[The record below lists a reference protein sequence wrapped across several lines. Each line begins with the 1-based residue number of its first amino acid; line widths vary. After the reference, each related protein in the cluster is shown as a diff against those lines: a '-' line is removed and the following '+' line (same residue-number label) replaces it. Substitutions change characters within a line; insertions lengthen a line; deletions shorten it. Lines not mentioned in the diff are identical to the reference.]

1 MKRLQGK
8 FALVT
13 GGTAGIGFET
23 ARQFLAEG
31 ATVAITGRSEA
42 GLRAAAEDLGGDV
55 VAIRSDAASL
65 ADQTALAAEL
75 TERWERLD
83 VLYVNAADV
92 TYLPLE
98 SWTEGTF
105 DRAIATNLKGP
116 FFLIKALLP
125 MLSPSASII
134 LCGSVAAHGG
144 MAESSVYAASK
155 AGLLALRRTLSGE
168 LIGRG
173 IRVNAIT
180 PGPTATSVIGKMA
193 LPEDEEKRLR
203 EYIASTVPLKR
214 MGTPLELANAVVFLA
229 SDESSFVVG
238 TELVVDGG
246 SVSV

>member
-65 ADQTALAAEL
+65 ADQTALAAKL
-75 TERWERLD
+75 AERWERLD

-116 FFLIKALLP
+116 LFLIKAP
-125 MLSPSASII
+125 AADAVPVGVDHPVW
-134 LCGSVAAHGG
+134 LCRRPWRHGG
-144 MAESSVYAASK
+144 K
-155 AGLLALRRTLSGE
+155 Q
-168 LIGRG
+168 
-173 IRVNAIT
+173 
-180 PGPTATSVIGKMA
+180 
-193 LPEDEEKRLR
+193 RLCR
-203 EYIASTVPLKR
+203 Q
-214 MGTPLELANAVVFLA
+214 
-229 SDESSFVVG
+229 
-238 TELVVDGG
+238 
-246 SVSV
+246 